1 MKQTL
6 QLKTSQHLALTPQ
19 LQQSI
24 RLLQLSTLELHQEI
38 EQVLSDNPL
47 LERLDDPLDRSVRL
61 LADGAINNGPV
72 NQAEAPAAPNNS
84 SANGE
89 EGGGSGAAS
98 ESEGQDSGD
107 TGGADREM
115 DWGEAGG
122 SGSGS
127 SGSGGG
133 EEEDGRPQ
141 LEASP
146 VTLREH
152 LMEQVRLTC
161 FAARDCAL
169 VELVV
174 DALDD
179 NGYLEESLDDIY
191 ARLPAELEIEFD
203 ELRTALSL
211 VQSMDPAGVGAR
223 SAAECLALQIRRM
236 PGVPMVTRRMALTIV
251 ERYLTWF
258 AQRDFNKL
266 KKALDCDDED
276 LREAQAV
283 IRQCNPH
290 PGGAFASDVSDFVVP
305 DVIVRRAKDGWSVQ
319 LNPEVMPRLRVNSVY
334 ASLMKQGKSE
344 SQLSSQLQ
352 EAKWLIKNMR
362 QRFDTIL
369 RVAQAIVERQRNFF
383 SHGAV
388 AMRPL
393 VLREIADTLGL
404 HESTISRVT
413 TQKYMLTPHGMFEL
427 KYFFGSHVATEAGG
441 EASSTAIRALIVQLT
456 GAEDPKNPL
465 SDSKI
470 AEMLGEQGM
479 VIARRTVAKYREAL
493 KIPPVSLRKS
503 L

>member
-1 MKQTL
+1 MKQSL
-6 QLKTSQHLALTPQ
+6 QLRTSQHLALTPQ

-24 RLLQLSTLELHQEI
+24 RLLQLSTLELHQEL
-38 EQVLSDNPL
+38 EQLLTDNPL
-47 LERLDDPLDRSVRL
+47 LERLDDPLDHSVRL
-61 LADGAINNGPV
+61 LADGAIGSSATP
-72 NQAEAPAAPNNS
+72 AEAPPEPGAQDAP
-84 SANGE
+84 APAE
-89 EGGGSGAAS
+89 ADTFEGGEGEGATNNNDNDGEWGDLGRAKTS
-98 ESEGQDSGD
+98 DDEDS
-107 TGGADREM
+107 
-115 DWGEAGG
+115 
-122 SGSGS
+122 
-127 SGSGGG
+127 
-133 EEEDGRPQ
+133 RPQ
-141 LEASP
+141 LEASAT
-146 VTLREH
+146 TLREH
-152 LMEQVRLTC
+152 LMEQMRL
-161 FAARDCAL
+161 AVLEPRDRAL
-169 VELVV
+169 VELIV

-179 NGYLEESLDDIY
+179 NGYLTETLEEIH
-191 ARLPAELEIEFD
+191 ARMPEELEIDFD
-203 ELRTALSL
+203 ELKTALSL
-211 VQSMDPAGVGAR
+211 LQSFDPVGVGAR
-223 SAAECLALQIRRM
+223 CASECLALQIKAM
-236 PGVPMVTRRMALTIV
+236 KSIPMVTRRMALVIV
-251 ERYLTWF
+251 ENHLGWF
-258 AQRDFNKL
+258 AQREFNKL

-290 PGGAFASDVSDFVVP
+290 PGAVFASDVSDYVVP
-305 DVIVRRAKDGWSVQ
+305 DVIVRKAKGGWSVS
-319 LNPEVMPRLRVNSVY
+319 LNNDVMPRLRVNSMY
-334 ASLMKQGKSE
+334 ANLLKQGKGE
-344 SQLSSQLQ
+344 GQMGAQLQ

-369 RVAQAIVERQRNFF
+369 RVAEAIVERQRNFF

-470 AEMLGEQGM
+470 ADMLGEQGM

-493 KIPPVSLRKS
+493 KIPPVSLRKC

>member
-1 MKQTL
+1 MKQSL
-6 QLKTSQHLALTPQ
+6 QLRTSQHLALTPQ

-38 EQVLSDNPL
+38 EQILSDNPL

-61 LADGAINNGPV
+61 LADGAINSAPAQG
-72 NQAEAPAAPNNS
+72 EAPAAPSN
-84 SANGE
+84 E
-89 EGGGSGAAS
+89 EGAPASAEAPEGLDGGSDHEHG
-98 ESEGQDSGD
+98 EP
-107 TGGADREM
+107 GGADS
-115 DWGEAGG
+115 DWSDSGRASGNGED
-122 SGSGS
+122 
-127 SGSGGG
+127 
-133 EEEDGRPQ
+133 EDGRPQ
-141 LEASP
+141 LEAGG

-152 LMEQVRLTC
+152 LSEQVRVTNLGL
-161 FAARDCAL
+161 RDRAL
-169 VELVV
+169 AELVI
-174 DALDD
+174 DAIDD
-179 NGYLEESLDDIY
+179 NGYLEEQLDEIH
-191 ARLPAELEIEFD
+191 ARLPEELEVEMD
-203 ELRTALSL
+203 ELRCALALIQSL
-211 VQSMDPAGVGAR
+211 DPVGVGAR

-236 PGVPMVTRRMALTIV
+236 PGVPLVTRRMALKIV
-251 ERYLTWF
+251 EGYLTWF
-258 AQRDFNKL
+258 AQREFNKL

-290 PGGAFASDVSDFVVP
+290 PGAAFASSTSDYVVP
-305 DVIVRRAKDGWSVQ
+305 DVIVRKTKAGWGVT
-319 LNPEVMPRLRVNSVY
+319 LNHDVIPRLRVNHMY
-334 ASLMKQGKSE
+334 AALLKGGKGEGQMSA
-344 SQLSSQLQ
+344 QLQ

-369 RVAQAIVERQRNFF
+369 RVSEAIVERQRNFF

-413 TQKYMLTPHGMFEL
+413 TQKFMLTPHGMFEL

-441 EASSTAIRALIVQLT
+441 EASSTAIRALIAQLT
-456 GAEDPKNPL
+456 GAEDPRSPL

>member
-61 LADGAINNGPV
+61 LADGAINSGSSTSTTPD
-72 NQAEAPAAPNNS
+72 APPS
-84 SANGE
+84 SSQGE
-89 EGGGSGAAS
+89 EAGGGEADGNH
-98 ESEGQDSGD
+98 EGNDGGD
-107 TGGADREM
+107 TGGAEHGM
-115 DWGEAGG
+115 EWGEPGR
-122 SGSGS
+122 SGS
-127 SGSGGG
+127 GG

-146 VTLREH
+146 VSLREH

-161 FAARDCAL
+161 SLPRDCAL
-169 VELVV
+169 VEIVV
-174 DALDD
+174 DTLDD
-179 NGYLEESLDDIY
+179 NGYLEESLDELH
-191 ARLPAELEIEFD
+191 ARMPPELEIEFD

-211 VQSMDPAGVGAR
+211 VQSMDPPGVGAR

-258 AQRDFNKL
+258 AQREFNKL

-290 PGGAFASDVSDFVVP
+290 PGAAFASDVSDFVVP

-319 LNPEVMPRLRVNSVY
+319 LNPDVMPRLRVNSMY
-334 ASLMKQGKSE
+334 AALMKQGKSE
-344 SQLSSQLQ
+344 SQMAAQLQ

-362 QRFDTIL
+362 QRFDTIQ

>member
-1 MKQTL
+1 MKQSL
-6 QLKTSQHLALTPQ
+6 QLRTSQHLALTPQ

-38 EQVLSDNPL
+38 EQILSDNPL
-47 LERLDDPLDRSVRL
+47 LERLDDPLDHSVRL
-61 LADGAINNGPV
+61 LADGALNAAPA
-72 NQAEAPAAPNNS
+72 QSEAPASNA
-84 SANGE
+84 E
-89 EGGGSGAAS
+89 EGAPAAA
-98 ESEGQDSGD
+98 D
-107 TGGADREM
+107 GADGHDGGGEVERGESDA
-115 DWGEAGG
+115 DWGELSRASNADGDD
-122 SGSGS
+122 
-127 SGSGGG
+127 
-133 EEEDGRPQ
+133 DGRPQ
-141 LEASP
+141 LGAIG

-152 LMEQVRLTC
+152 LTEQIRVTGVT
-161 FAARDCAL
+161 ARDRAL
-169 VELVV
+169 AELVI
-174 DALDD
+174 DAIDD
-179 NGYLEESLDDIY
+179 NGYLEEQLDEIH
-191 ARLPAELEIEFD
+191 ARLPEELEVEID
-203 ELRTALSL
+203 ELRCALAM
-211 VQSMDPAGVGAR
+211 VQSLDPVGVGAR
-223 SAAECLALQIRRM
+223 SASECLALQIRAM
-236 PGVPMVTRRMALTIV
+236 PGVPLVTRRMALKIV
-251 ERYLTWF
+251 EGYLAWF
-258 AQRDFNKL
+258 AQREFTKL

-290 PGGAFASDVSDFVVP
+290 PGAAFASSISDYVVP
-305 DVIVRRAKDGWSVQ
+305 DVIVRKSKNGWNVS
-319 LNPEVMPRLRVNSVY
+319 LNNEAMPRLRVNNVY
-334 ASLMKQGKSE
+334 ATLLKQGKGEGQMSA
-344 SQLSSQLQ
+344 QLQ

-369 RVAQAIVERQRNFF
+369 RVSQAIVERQRNFF

-413 TQKYMLTPHGMFEL
+413 TQKFMLTPHGMFEL

-441 EASSTAIRALIVQLT
+441 EASSTAIRALIAQLT

>member
-1 MKQTL
+1 
-6 QLKTSQHLALTPQ
+6 
-19 LQQSI
+19 
-24 RLLQLSTLELHQEI
+24 
-38 EQVLSDNPL
+38 
-47 LERLDDPLDRSVRL
+47 
-61 LADGAINNGPV
+61 
-72 NQAEAPAAPNNS
+72 APE
-84 SANGE
+84 GE
-89 EGGGSGAAS
+89 
-98 ESEGQDSGD
+98 
-107 TGGADREM
+107 GGADGEAGAVEAGGAEADG
-115 DWGEAGG
+115 DWGEAARGK
-122 SGSGS
+122 SPDD
-127 SGSGGG
+127 
-133 EEEDGRPQ
+133 EDSRPQ
-141 LEASP
+141 LECGAT
-146 VTLREH
+146 TLREH
-152 LMEQVRLTC
+152 LMEQMRVTGL
-161 FAARDCAL
+161 ALRDRAL
-169 VELVV
+169 VELIV

-179 NGYLEESLDDIY
+179 NGYLRETLDEILE
-191 ARLPAELEIEFD
+191 RLPPELEIDPD
-203 ELRTALSL
+203 ELKTALSL
-211 VQSMDPAGVGAR
+211 LQSFDPPGVGAR
-223 SAAECLALQIRRM
+223 CASECLALQIRRM
-236 PGVPMVTRRMALTIV
+236 PCVPMVTRRMALLIV
-251 ERYLTWF
+251 EQHLAWF
-258 AQRDFNKL
+258 AQREFNKL

-276 LREAQAV
+276 LREAQTV

-290 PGGAFASDVSDFVVP
+290 PGAVFAVDVADFVVP
-305 DVIVRRAKDGWSVQ
+305 DVIVRRAKGGWAVS
-319 LNPEVMPRLRVNSVY
+319 LNNDVMPRLRVNSLY
-334 ASLMKQGKSE
+334 ASLLKQGKGE
-344 SQLSSQLQ
+344 GQMGAQLQ

-470 AEMLGEQGM
+470 ADMLGEQGM

-493 KIPPVSLRKS
+493 KIPPVSLRKC

>member
-1 MKQTL
+1 MKQSL
-6 QLKTSQHLALTPQ
+6 QLRTSQHLALTPQ

-38 EQVLSDNPL
+38 EQILGDNPL
-47 LERLDDPLDRSVRL
+47 LERLDDPLDHSVRL
-61 LADGAINNGPV
+61 LADGAINNAPASGEAPPAPGQ
-72 NQAEAPAAPNNS
+72 QAEGEGSAPAE
-84 SANGE
+84 GE
-89 EGGGSGAAS
+89 GAEGGAVDGDRPDNDWSEGSGA
-98 ESEGQDSGD
+98 
-107 TGGADREM
+107 
-115 DWGEAGG
+115 
-122 SGSGS
+122 S
-127 SGSGGG
+127 SGSASSDD
-133 EEEDGRPQ
+133 EDGRPQ
-141 LEASP
+141 LEACAI
-146 VTLREH
+146 TLREH
-152 LMEQVRLTC
+152 LMEQVRETLLST
-161 FAARDCAL
+161 RDRAL
-169 VELVV
+169 AELVI

-179 NGYLEESLDDIY
+179 NGYLEEPLDDIH
-191 ARLPAELEIEFD
+191 ARLPEELEVDLD
-203 ELRTALSL
+203 ELRCALAM
-211 VQSMDPAGVGAR
+211 VQSMDPVGVGAR

-236 PGVPMVTRRMALTIV
+236 PGVPMVTRRMALKIV
-251 ERYLTWF
+251 EGYLTWF
-258 AQRDFNKL
+258 AQREYSKL

-276 LREAQAV
+276 LREVQAV
-283 IRQCNPH
+283 VRQCNPH
-290 PGGAFASDVSDFVVP
+290 PGAAFASNVSDYVVP
-305 DVIVRRAKDGWSVQ
+305 DVIVRRAKNGWAVT
-319 LNPEVMPRLRVNSVY
+319 LNQDVMPRLRVNSLY
-334 ASLMKQGKSE
+334 ATMLKQGRSE
-344 SQLSSQLQ
+344 SQMGAQMQ

-369 RVAQAIVERQRNFF
+369 RVAEAIVERQRNFF

-441 EASSTAIRALIVQLT
+441 EASSTAIRALIAQLT

-493 KIPPVSLRKS
+493 KIPPVSLRKA

>member
-1 MKQTL
+1 MKQSL
-6 QLKTSQHLALTPQ
+6 QLRTSQHLALTPQ

-24 RLLQLSTLELHQEI
+24 RLLQLSTLELHQEL
-38 EQVLSDNPL
+38 EQALADNPL
-47 LERLDDPLDRSVRL
+47 LERLDDPLDHSVRL
-61 LADGAINNGPV
+61 LADGAIASSTPSTATENSEPQGER
-72 NQAEAPAAPNNS
+72 QEASQEGAGDDYEAPADS
-84 SANGE
+84 DS
-89 EGGGSGAAS
+89 
-98 ESEGQDSGD
+98 SGD
-107 TGGADREM
+107 
-115 DWGEAGG
+115 DWGDAGRG
-122 SGSGS
+122 KAP
-127 SGSGGG
+127 
-133 EEEDGRPQ
+133 EDDDGRMQ
-141 LEASP
+141 LEACAT
-146 VTLREH
+146 TLREH
-152 LMEQVRLTC
+152 LLEQ
-161 FAARDCAL
+161 ARVTVPEGRDRVL

-179 NGYLEESLDDIY
+179 NGYLDEALEDIH
-191 ARLPAELEIEFD
+191 ARLPQEADID
-203 ELRTALSL
+203 ICELRTALAL
-211 VQSMDPAGVGAR
+211 LQSFDPPGVGAR
-223 SAAECLALQIRRM
+223 SASECLALQIRRM
-236 PGVPMVTRRMALTIV
+236 ERVPMVTRRMALTIV
-251 ERYLTWF
+251 EQHLAWF
-258 AQRDFNKL
+258 AQRDFGKL

-290 PGGAFASDVSDFVVP
+290 PGAAFAADASDYVVP
-305 DVIVRRAKDGWSVQ
+305 DVIVRRAKGGWSVT
-319 LNPEVMPRLRVNSVY
+319 LNPDVMPRLRINQVY
-334 ASLMKQGKSE
+334 ASMLKQAKGE
-344 SQLSSQLQ
+344 AQMGAQLQ
-352 EAKWLIKNMR
+352 EARWLIKNMR

-369 RVAQAIVERQRNFF
+369 RVAQAIVERQKNFF

-413 TQKYMLTPHGMFEL
+413 TQKFMLTPHGMFEL

>member
-1 MKQTL
+1 MKQSL
-6 QLKTSQHLALTPQ
+6 QLRTSQHLALTPQ

-38 EQVLSDNPL
+38 EQILGDNPL
-47 LERLDDPLDRSVRL
+47 LERLDDPLDHSVRL
-61 LADGAINNGPV
+61 LADGAINSAPSNG
-72 NQAEAPAAPNNS
+72 EAPPAAPGQEAGAPAEGAEGEGGDS
-84 SANGE
+84 SDRDSGE
-89 EGGGSGAAS
+89 ADSDWGGEGGGAR
-98 ESEGQDSGD
+98 SGD
-107 TGGADREM
+107 D
-115 DWGEAGG
+115 
-122 SGSGS
+122 
-127 SGSGGG
+127 
-133 EEEDGRPQ
+133 EDGRPQ
-141 LEASP
+141 LEACS

-152 LMEQVRLTC
+152 LNEQVRTTGC
-161 FAARDCAL
+161 NARDRVLA
-169 VELVV
+169 ELVI

-179 NGYLEESLDDIY
+179 NGYLDEQLDEIH
-191 ARLPAELEIEFD
+191 ARLPEELEIEID
-203 ELRTALSL
+203 ELRCALAL
-211 VQSMDPAGVGAR
+211 VQSLDPVGVGAR

-236 PGVPMVTRRMALTIV
+236 PGVPMVTRRLALKIV
-251 ERYLTWF
+251 EGYLTWF
-258 AQRDFNKL
+258 AQREYTKL

-276 LREAQAV
+276 LREVQAV
-283 IRQCNPH
+283 VRQCNPH
-290 PGGAFASDVSDFVVP
+290 PGAAFASNVSDYVVP
-305 DVIVRRAKDGWSVQ
+305 DVIVRRAKTGWAVT
-319 LNPEVMPRLRVNSVY
+319 LNPDVMPKLRVNSMY
-334 ASLMKQGKSE
+334 ANLLKQGKSE
-344 SQLSSQLQ
+344 SQMGAQLQ

-369 RVAQAIVERQRNFF
+369 RVAEAIVERQRNFF

-441 EASSTAIRALIVQLT
+441 EASSTAIRALIAQLT

>member
-1 MKQTL
+1 MKQSL
-6 QLKTSQHLALTPQ
+6 QLRTSQHLALTPQ

-24 RLLQLSTLELHQEI
+24 RLLQLSTLELHQEL
-38 EQVLSDNPL
+38 EQLLTENPL

-61 LADGAINNGPV
+61 LADGAIG
-72 NQAEAPAAPNNS
+72 PAAPTATPAEGP
-84 SANGE
+84 ANENTPPADAAPAEPEQYEGE
-89 EGGGSGAAS
+89 GIS
-98 ESEGQDSGD
+98 ESDS
-107 TGGADREM
+107 
-115 DWGEAGG
+115 DWSDAGR
-122 SGSGS
+122 SKAPDD
-127 SGSGGG
+127 
-133 EEEDGRPQ
+133 EDSRPQ
-141 LEASP
+141 LEASHRS
-146 VTLREH
+146 LREH
-152 LMEQVRLTC
+152 LMEQMRVTVLEP
-161 FAARDCAL
+161 RDRAL
-169 VELVV
+169 MELII
-174 DALDD
+174 DALDE
-179 NGYLEESLDDIY
+179 NGYLEESLEEIH
-191 ARLPAELEIEFD
+191 ARLPEELDIEIEELQTSLTLLQSFD
-203 ELRTALSL
+203 
-211 VQSMDPAGVGAR
+211 PIGVGAR
-223 SAAECLALQIRRM
+223 NASECLSLQIKRM
-236 PGVPMVTRRMALTIV
+236 PGVPLVTRRMALCIV
-251 ERYLTWF
+251 EKHLAWF

-266 KKALDCDDED
+266 KKSLDCDDED

-283 IRQCNPH
+283 IRRCNPH
-290 PGGAFASDVSDFVVP
+290 PGAAFSSDASDYVVP
-305 DVIVRRAKDGWSVQ
+305 DVVVKKGRNGWVVT
-319 LNPEVMPRLRVNSVY
+319 LNNDVMPRLRVNALY
-334 ASLMKQGKSE
+334 ASLLKQGKGE
-344 SQLSSQLQ
+344 SQMNAQLQ

-369 RVAQAIVERQRNFF
+369 RVAQAIVERQKNFF

-441 EASSTAIRALIVQLT
+441 EASSTAIRALIVQFT

-470 AEMLGEQGM
+470 ADMLGEQGM

>member
-1 MKQTL
+1 MKQSL

-61 LADGAINNGPV
+61 HADGAINSTPTTPGEPAPGP
-72 NQAEAPAAPNNS
+72 Q
-84 SANGE
+84 GE
-89 EGGGSGAAS
+89 ER
-98 ESEGQDSGD
+98 
-107 TGGADREM
+107 GADAPQEGAQENAQDGGDHPNAAEREGE
-115 DWGEAGG
+115 WGEGGRAGTAG
-122 SGSGS
+122 D
-127 SGSGGG
+127 
-133 EEEDGRPQ
+133 EEDGRPQ

-152 LMEQVRLTC
+152 LMEQVRVTC
-161 FAARDCAL
+161 AVQRDCAL

-179 NGYLEESLDDIY
+179 NGYLEESLDDIH
-191 ARLPAELEIEFD
+191 ARLPDELEIEFD
-203 ELRTALSL
+203 ELRTALSM
-211 VQSMDPAGVGAR
+211 VQSLDPAGVGAR
-223 SAAECLALQIRRM
+223 SAAECLALQIRRLT
-236 PGVPMVTRRMALTIV
+236 GVPLVTRRMALKIV
-251 ERYLTWF
+251 ESYLTWF

-276 LREAQAV
+276 LRDAQAV
-283 IRQCNPH
+283 IRRCNPH
-290 PGGAFASDVSDFVVP
+290 PGAAFAANMSDYVVP
-305 DVIVRRAKDGWSVQ
+305 DVIVRQDKEGWSVQ
-319 LNPEVMPRLRVNSVY
+319 LNAEVMPRLRVNSLY
-334 ASLMKQGKSE
+334 AAALKQGKSE
-344 SQLSSQLQ
+344 SQLGAQLQ

-369 RVAQAIVERQRNFF
+369 RVAEAIVERQKNFF

-470 AEMLGEQGM
+470 ADMLGEQGM

>member
-1 MKQTL
+1 MKQSL
-6 QLKTSQHLALTPQ
+6 QLRTSQHLALTPQ

-38 EQVLSDNPL
+38 EQILSDNPL
-47 LERLDDPLDRSVRL
+47 LERLDDPLDHSVRL
-61 LADGAINNGPV
+61 LADGAINSAPA
-72 NQAEAPAAPNNS
+72 QAEAPAPNN
-84 SANGE
+84 E
-89 EGGGSGAAS
+89 EGAPAPEAAEGGEGGEVERG
-98 ESEGQDSGD
+98 ESEG
-107 TGGADREM
+107 
-115 DWGEAGG
+115 DWGEG
-122 SGSGS
+122 SRAS
-127 SGSGGG
+127 SGDGDD
-133 EEEDGRPQ
+133 DGRPQ
-141 LEASP
+141 LGAVG

-152 LMEQVRLTC
+152 LCEQIRVTGVT
-161 FAARDCAL
+161 ARDRAL
-169 VELVV
+169 AELVI
-174 DALDD
+174 DAIDD
-179 NGYLEESLDDIY
+179 NGYLEEQLDEIH
-191 ARLPAELEIEFD
+191 ARLPEELEVEMD
-203 ELRTALSL
+203 ELRCALAL
-211 VQSMDPAGVGAR
+211 VQSLDPVGVGAR
-223 SAAECLALQIRRM
+223 SASECLALQIRAM
-236 PGVPMVTRRMALTIV
+236 PGVPLVTRRMALKIV
-251 ERYLTWF
+251 EGYLSWF
-258 AQRDFNKL
+258 AQREFTKL

-290 PGGAFASDVSDFVVP
+290 PGAAFASSVSDYVVP
-305 DVIVRRAKDGWSVQ
+305 DVIVRKSKGGWSVS
-319 LNPEVMPRLRVNSVY
+319 LNNEVMPRLRVNNVY
-334 ASLMKQGKSE
+334 ANLLKQGKGEGQMSA
-344 SQLSSQLQ
+344 QLQ

-369 RVAQAIVERQRNFF
+369 RVSQAIVERQKNFF

-413 TQKYMLTPHGMFEL
+413 TQKFMLTPHGMFEL

-441 EASSTAIRALIVQLT
+441 EASSTAIRALIAQLT

>member
-1 MKQTL
+1 M
-6 QLKTSQHLALTPQ
+6 
-19 LQQSI
+19 
-24 RLLQLSTLELHQEI
+24 
-38 EQVLSDNPL
+38 
-47 LERLDDPLDRSVRL
+47 
-61 LADGAINNGPV
+61 AI
-72 NQAEAPAAPNNS
+72 
-84 SANGE
+84 
-89 EGGGSGAAS
+89 
-98 ESEGQDSGD
+98 
-107 TGGADREM
+107 
-115 DWGEAGG
+115 
-122 SGSGS
+122 
-127 SGSGGG
+127 
-133 EEEDGRPQ
+133 
-141 LEASP
+141 
-146 VTLREH
+146 
-152 LMEQVRLTC
+152 
-161 FAARDCAL
+161 
-169 VELVV
+169 
-174 DALDD
+174 
-179 NGYLEESLDDIY
+179 
-191 ARLPAELEIEFD
+191 
-203 ELRTALSL
+203 
-211 VQSMDPAGVGAR
+211 
-223 SAAECLALQIRRM
+223 
-236 PGVPMVTRRMALTIV
+236 TIV
-251 ERYLTWF
+251 EKHLTWF
-258 AQRDFNKL
+258 AQREFTKL

-290 PGGAFASDVSDFVVP
+290 PGAEFACGESDYVVP
-305 DVIVRRAKDGWSVQ
+305 DVIVKKGRGGWLVM
-319 LNPEVMPRLRVNSVY
+319 LNNDVVPRLRVNALY
-334 ASLMKQGKSE
+334 ANLLKQGKNE
-344 SQLSSQLQ
+344 SQMNGQLQ

-369 RVAQAIVERQRNFF
+369 RVAEAIVERQKNFF

-470 AEMLGEQGM
+470 ADMLGEQGM

>member
-47 LERLDDPLDRSVRL
+47 LERLDDPLDHSVRL
-61 LADGAINNGPV
+61 LADGAINNSPV
-72 NQAEAPAAPNNS
+72 QAEAPAAPNGS

-89 EGGGSGAAS
+89 EGGGGEA
-98 ESEGQDSGD
+98 EGQDNGD
-107 TGGADREM
+107 AGGAEQQM
-115 DWGEAGG
+115 DWGEPGG
-122 SGSGS
+122 SG

-179 NGYLEESLDDIY
+179 NGYLEESLDDIH

-251 ERYLTWF
+251 ERYLSWF

-290 PGGAFASDVSDFVVP
+290 PGSAFASDVSDFVVP

-319 LNPEVMPRLRVNSVY
+319 LNPDVMPRLRVNSVY

-344 SQLSSQLQ
+344 SQLNSQLQ

>member
-1 MKQTL
+1 MKQSL
-6 QLKTSQHLALTPQ
+6 QLRTSQHLALTPQ

-24 RLLQLSTLELHQEI
+24 RLLQLSTLELHQEL
-38 EQVLSDNPL
+38 EQLLSDNPL
-47 LERLDDPLDRSVRL
+47 LERLDDPLDHSLRL
-61 LADGAINNGPV
+61 LADGALASTAAP
-72 NQAEAPAAPNNS
+72 AEAPPTPASEQESAAPAEAES
-84 SANGE
+84 FDGP
-89 EGGGSGAAS
+89 EGG
-98 ESEGQDSGD
+98 SEGGD
-107 TGGADREM
+107 T
-115 DWGEAGG
+115 DWSDIGRSKAPDD
-122 SGSGS
+122 
-127 SGSGGG
+127 
-133 EEEDGRPQ
+133 EDSRPQ
-141 LEASP
+141 LEANHR
-146 VTLREH
+146 TLREH
-152 LMEQVRLTC
+152 LMEQMRVTVQEL
-161 FAARDCAL
+161 RDRAL
-169 VELVV
+169 VELMI
-174 DALDD
+174 DALDE
-179 NGYLEESLDDIY
+179 NGYLEEPLDEIFG
-191 ARLPAELEIEFD
+191 RLPAELGIEIE
-203 ELRTALSL
+203 ELSTALSL
-211 VQSMDPAGVGAR
+211 LQSFDPAGVGAR
-223 SAAECLALQIRRM
+223 NASECLALQIKRL
-236 PGVPMVTRRMALTIV
+236 PQIAMVTRRMALLIV
-251 ERYLTWF
+251 EKHLTWF

-276 LREAQAV
+276 LREAQTV
-283 IRQCNPH
+283 IRLCNPH
-290 PGGAFASDVSDFVVP
+290 PGAIFASGASDYVVP
-305 DVIVRRAKDGWSVQ
+305 DVVVKRVRNSWQVS
-319 LNPEVMPRLRVNSVY
+319 LNHDVMPRLRVNAMY
-334 ASLMKQGKSE
+334 ANLLKQGKGE
-344 SQLSSQLQ
+344 GGMGAQLQ

-369 RVAQAIVERQRNFF
+369 RVAQAIVERQKNFF

-470 AEMLGEQGM
+470 ADMLGEQGM

>member
-1 MKQTL
+1 M
-6 QLKTSQHLALTPQ
+6 
-19 LQQSI
+19 
-24 RLLQLSTLELHQEI
+24 
-38 EQVLSDNPL
+38 
-47 LERLDDPLDRSVRL
+47 
-61 LADGAINNGPV
+61 
-72 NQAEAPAAPNNS
+72 
-84 SANGE
+84 
-89 EGGGSGAAS
+89 
-98 ESEGQDSGD
+98 
-107 TGGADREM
+107 TGV
-115 DWGEAGG
+115 
-122 SGSGS
+122 S
-127 SGSGGG
+127 
-133 EEEDGRPQ
+133 
-141 LEASP
+141 
-146 VTLREH
+146 
-152 LMEQVRLTC
+152 
-161 FAARDCAL
+161 ARDRAL
-169 VELVV
+169 AELVI

-179 NGYLEESLDDIY
+179 NGYLEEALDDIH
-191 ARLPAELEIEFD
+191 ARLPVELEVEVE
-203 ELRTALSL
+203 ELRTALAL
-211 VQSMDPAGVGAR
+211 VQSLDPVGVGAR
-223 SAAECLALQIRRM
+223 SASECLALQIRRL
-236 PGVPMVTRRMALTIV
+236 PGVPMVTRRMALKIV
-251 ERYLTWF
+251 EGYLAWF
-258 AQRDFNKL
+258 AQREFNKL

-276 LREAQAV
+276 LREAQTV

-290 PGGAFASDVSDFVVP
+290 PGAAFASNVSDFVVP
-305 DVIVRRAKDGWSVQ
+305 DVIVRRAKSGFAVT

-334 ASLMKQGKSE
+334 ASLLKQGKSE
-344 SQLSSQLQ
+344 SQLGAQLQ

-369 RVAQAIVERQRNFF
+369 RVSQAIVERQKNFF

-413 TQKYMLTPHGMFEL
+413 TQKFMLTPHGMFEL

-441 EASSTAIRALIVQLT
+441 EASSTAIRALIAQLT

>member
-1 MKQTL
+1 MKQSL
-6 QLKTSQHLALTPQ
+6 QLRTSQHLALTPQ

-38 EQVLSDNPL
+38 EQILGDNPL
-47 LERLDDPLDRSVRL
+47 LERLDDPLDHSVRL
-61 LADGAINNGPV
+61 LGDGAINNAPAPGEAPPAPGQ
-72 NQAEAPAAPNNS
+72 QAEGEGSAPAE
-84 SANGE
+84 GE
-89 EGGGSGAAS
+89 GAEGGAVDGDRPDTDWNEGSGAS
-98 ESEGQDSGD
+98 
-107 TGGADREM
+107 
-115 DWGEAGG
+115 
-122 SGSGS
+122 SGS
-127 SGSGGG
+127 SSSSDD
-133 EEEDGRPQ
+133 EDGRPQ
-141 LEASP
+141 LEACAI
-146 VTLREH
+146 TLREH
-152 LMEQVRLTC
+152 LMEQVRETLLST
-161 FAARDCAL
+161 RDRAL
-169 VELVV
+169 AELVI

-179 NGYLEESLDDIY
+179 NGYLEEPLDDIH
-191 ARLPAELEIEFD
+191 ARLPEELEVDLD
-203 ELRTALSL
+203 ELRCALAM
-211 VQSMDPAGVGAR
+211 VQSMDPVGVGAR

-236 PGVPMVTRRMALTIV
+236 PGVPMVTRRMALKIV
-251 ERYLTWF
+251 EGYLTWF
-258 AQRDFNKL
+258 AQREYSKL

-276 LREAQAV
+276 LREVQAV
-283 IRQCNPH
+283 VRQCNPH
-290 PGGAFASDVSDFVVP
+290 PGAAFASNVSDYVVP
-305 DVIVRRAKDGWSVQ
+305 DVIVRRAKNGWAVT
-319 LNPEVMPRLRVNSVY
+319 LNQDVMPRLRVNSLY
-334 ASLMKQGKSE
+334 ATMLKQGRSE
-344 SQLSSQLQ
+344 SQMGAQMQ

-369 RVAQAIVERQRNFF
+369 RVAEAIVERQRNFF

-441 EASSTAIRALIVQLT
+441 EASSTAIRALIAQLT

-493 KIPPVSLRKS
+493 KIPPVSLRKA

>member
-1 MKQTL
+1 MKQSL
-6 QLKTSQHLALTPQ
+6 QLRTSQHLALTPQ

-38 EQVLSDNPL
+38 EQILTDNPL

-61 LADGAINNGPV
+61 LADGAINHDHAQTSGNG
-72 NQAEAPAAPNNS
+72 EAPPAPGQK
-84 SANGE
+84 AEGE
-89 EGGGSGAAS
+89 GAPAGEGEGGESGADGERRDGELDWSDAGSGN
-98 ESEGQDSGD
+98 
-107 TGGADREM
+107 
-115 DWGEAGG
+115 

-127 SGSGGG
+127 SDD
-133 EEEDGRPQ
+133 EDSRPQ
-141 LEASP
+141 LEAGGI
-146 VTLREH
+146 TLREH
-152 LMEQVRLTC
+152 LMEQVRVTGLGT
-161 FAARDCAL
+161 RDRAL
-169 VELVV
+169 AELVI

-179 NGYLEESLDDIY
+179 NGYLEEPLDEIH
-191 ARLPAELEIEFD
+191 ARLPEELEIDPD
-203 ELRTALSL
+203 EMRCALAL
-211 VQSMDPAGVGAR
+211 VQSMDPVGVGAR

-236 PGVPMVTRRMALTIV
+236 PGVPMVTRRLALRIV
-251 ERYLTWF
+251 EGYLTWF
-258 AQRDFNKL
+258 AQREYTKL

-276 LREAQAV
+276 LREVQAV
-283 IRQCNPH
+283 VRQCNPH
-290 PGGAFASDVSDFVVP
+290 PGAAFASKVSDYVVP
-305 DVIVRRAKDGWSVQ
+305 DVIVRRAKDGWAVT
-319 LNPEVMPRLRVNSVY
+319 LNPEVMPRLRVNSLY
-334 ASLMKQGKSE
+334 ASLLKQGKSE
-344 SQLSSQLQ
+344 AQMGAQMQ

-369 RVAQAIVERQRNFF
+369 RVAEAIVERQRNFF

-441 EASSTAIRALIVQLT
+441 EASSTAIRALIAQLT
-456 GAEDPKNPL
+456 GAEDPRNPL

>member
-1 MKQTL
+1 
-6 QLKTSQHLALTPQ
+6 
-19 LQQSI
+19 
-24 RLLQLSTLELHQEI
+24 
-38 EQVLSDNPL
+38 
-47 LERLDDPLDRSVRL
+47 VRL
-61 LADGAINNGPV
+61 LADGAISQGNG
-72 NQAEAPAAPNNS
+72 NGEAPAAPS
-84 SANGE
+84 GTDTPPGE
-89 EGGGSGAAS
+89 GEAPAAAS
-98 ESEGQDSGD
+98 EGD
-107 TGGADREM
+107 AYEGADSDAGAM
-115 DWGEAGG
+115 DGESDWSSAG
-122 SGSGS
+122 SGKSADD
-127 SGSGGG
+127 
-133 EEEDGRPQ
+133 EDSRPQ
-141 LEASP
+141 LEASGC
-146 VTLREH
+146 TLREH
-152 LMEQVRLTC
+152 LLEQMRVTVQEPRDRALMELII
-161 FAARDCAL
+161 
-169 VELVV
+169 

-179 NGYLEESLDDIY
+179 NGYLEEALEEIHE
-191 ARLPAELEIEFD
+191 RLPAELEIELD
-203 ELRTALSL
+203 ELRTALVL
-211 VQSMDPAGVGAR
+211 LQTFDPPGVAAR
-223 SAAECLALQIRRM
+223 NAAECLALQIRRM
-236 PGVPMVTRRMALTIV
+236 PGVPLVTRRMALVIV
-251 ERYLTWF
+251 EKHLAWF
-258 AQRDFNKL
+258 AQREFTKL

-290 PGGAFASDVSDFVVP
+290 PGAEFASGESDYVVP
-305 DVIVRRAKDGWSVQ
+305 DVVVKKGRGGWVVT
-319 LNPEVMPRLRVNSVY
+319 LNNDVVPRLRVNALY
-334 ASLMKQGKSE
+334 ANLLKQGKGE
-344 SQLSSQLQ
+344 SQMNGQLQ

-369 RVAQAIVERQRNFF
+369 RVAEAIVERQKNFF

-470 AEMLGEQGM
+470 ADMLGEQGM

>member
-1 MKQTL
+1 MKQSL
-6 QLKTSQHLALTPQ
+6 QLRTSQHLALTPQ

-24 RLLQLSTLELHQEI
+24 RLLQLSTLELHQEL
-38 EQVLSDNPL
+38 EQLLTDNPL

-61 LADGAINNGPV
+61 LADGAINTAPGP
-72 NQAEAPAAPNNS
+72 AEAPAAPGEGEPA
-84 SANGE
+84 SAP
-89 EGGGSGAAS
+89 EGGDGAGD
-98 ESEGQDSGD
+98 EGGPAHAEGD
-107 TGGADREM
+107 G
-115 DWGEAGG
+115 DWGEASGGKG
-122 SGSGS
+122 SGDDD
-127 SGSGGG
+127 
-133 EEEDGRPQ
+133 DGRAQ
-141 LEASP
+141 LEAGA

-152 LMEQVRLTC
+152 LMEQ
-161 FAARDCAL
+161 ARVTGLGQRDRAL
-169 VELVV
+169 VELIV

-179 NGYLEESLDDIY
+179 NGYLEEALEEIHG
-191 ARLPAELEIEFD
+191 RLPPELEIELD

-211 VQSMDPAGVGAR
+211 LQSFDPAGVGAR

-236 PGVPMVTRRMALTIV
+236 PGVPLVTRRMALAIV
-251 ERYLTWF
+251 ERHLAWF

-276 LREAQAV
+276 LREAQTV
-283 IRQCNPH
+283 IRSCNPH
-290 PGGAFASDVSDFVVP
+290 PGAAFASNVSDYVVP
-305 DVIVRRAKDGWSVQ
+305 DVIVRRSKNGWSVT
-319 LNPEVMPRLRVNSVY
+319 LNHEVMPRLRVNSMY
-334 ASLMKQGKSE
+334 AALLKQGKGE
-344 SQLSSQLQ
+344 GQMGAQLQ

-413 TQKYMLTPHGMFEL
+413 TQKFMLTPHGMFEL
-427 KYFFGSHVATEAGG
+427 KYFFGSHVATDAGG
-441 EASSTAIRALIVQLT
+441 EASSTAIRALIAQLT

>member
-1 MKQTL
+1 MKQSL
-6 QLKTSQHLALTPQ
+6 QLRTSQHLALTPQ

-38 EQVLSDNPL
+38 EQILHDNPL

-61 LADGAINNGPV
+61 LADGAINSAVPGGEAPASQPGPEG
-72 NQAEAPAAPNNS
+72 AEAPKAEQEGMDGADH
-84 SANGE
+84 GE
-89 EGGGSGAAS
+89 RGEADSDWGGEGGGAR
-98 ESEGQDSGD
+98 SGD
-107 TGGADREM
+107 D
-115 DWGEAGG
+115 
-122 SGSGS
+122 
-127 SGSGGG
+127 
-133 EEEDGRPQ
+133 EDGRPQ
-141 LEASP
+141 LEAEG

-152 LMEQVRLTC
+152 LGEQIRLSGCGT
-161 FAARDCAL
+161 RDRAL
-169 VELVV
+169 AELVI

-179 NGYLEESLDDIY
+179 NGYLEEPLDEIH
-191 ARLPAELEIEFD
+191 ARLPAELEIEMD
-203 ELRTALSL
+203 ELRCALAM
-211 VQSMDPAGVGAR
+211 VQSLDPLGVGAR

-236 PGVPMVTRRMALTIV
+236 PGVPLVTRRLALKIV
-251 ERYLTWF
+251 EGYLSWF
-258 AQRDFNKL
+258 AQREYTKL

-276 LREAQAV
+276 LREVQAV
-283 IRQCNPH
+283 VRQCNPH
-290 PGGAFASDVSDFVVP
+290 PGAAFGNRVADYVVP
-305 DVIVRRAKDGWSVQ
+305 DVIVRRARDGWAVS
-319 LNPEVMPRLRVNSVY
+319 LNPEVMPKLRVNGLY
-334 ASLMKQGKSE
+334 ASLLKQGKSE
-344 SQLSSQLQ
+344 SQMGAQLQ

-362 QRFDTIL
+362 QRFETIL
-369 RVAQAIVERQRNFF
+369 RVSEAIVERQRNFF

-441 EASSTAIRALIVQLT
+441 EASSTAIRALIAQLT
-456 GAEDPKNPL
+456 GAEDPRNPL